1 MAKKLKSLNPIIGTG
16 YKTLSKIKDG
26 EDGNIEN
33 FPDTLP
39 KIPRLSYKRLGV
51 SGLEIGWEFE
61 DKIYYTY
68 ELYGSTTKGFEAS
81 EENLMFQGLAS
92 SYFYEAKPGE
102 KWYFKARAK
111 NTHGRYTEFSS
122 ELVTY
127 TVKLDNL
134 GEYVEGGSI
143 NGALIENATINN
155 AHIKDLHADKI
166 TAGILDA
173 DRIGANS
180 ITANKIEANAITSEK
195 IQANAIT
202 SGKIQ
207 ANAITTDKLAANIIA
222 SNHIQSGTITSGH
235 IQSGTIESDHIKSN
249 SINSNHIQANTIQS
263 EHIQT
268 GAITAGSGI
277 IAEGAI
283 GSAQISSLDAAKIEA
298 GTIDTSKVTIQG
310 ADGHLRLKGNRM
322 QVFQGTGNQAR
333 ERVSLGDVNGNG
345 SVYGLRVRGADGT
358 TILLDE
364 NGVKS
369 EGITDGAIT
378 NDKISDDANIDG
390 AKLNINSVVN
400 KINEDGTETI
410 QGTKI
415 EVDGTTLNTKLSTI
429 TTKQTEDS
437 ERITQAQSQITANTN
452 AIKLK
457 VDEQTYTTDKRDMTS
472 KLEKNTSEISAM
484 KGQIALKVEQT
495 DVTNAINN
503 LKIGGKNLLLNSAMI
518 SSSNWSSFS
527 GTIVNGYKPN
537 VNAMRIDNSSAT
549 SGYVDKLQQ
558 EVHNGTTKLLE
569 PSSWYTFSFYVK
581 GSGKLKTHIYPSL
594 IDTSIK
600 GYTDE
605 QECALWSDGDKD
617 WNLTDA
623 WTRHTYTFKTRAEIP
638 ATSQNVLFR
647 VYYGNDVYICMPQL
661 EKGNKT
667 SDWNIAPEDIDNN
680 TDKKINSAKAEIKVT
695 TDAISQ
701 NVSNLSQ
708 TVSTKADGSTVSSL
722 NSKVSLLET
731 SVNGI
736 SGKVTSLEK
745 TTTTL
750 GTQVDTANTN
760 ASSALNKAN
769 SATTTANNA
778 QNTANTNKSNITDL
792 QGEVS
797 TVKSNVASL
806 EVTTNG
812 ISQKVSS
819 VESTTAT
826 LSGKVDAANNN
837 ATNAL
842 NTANSTN
849 TKLNN
854 LQIGGRNLLRN
865 SQNYSNWLG
874 ENGTTVNTIDNSN
887 EPTKILQVT
896 TNGGAVGHVKIN
908 VSNYTRGKEYI
919 LSFYAKNIS
928 GDKTIKFEPHGGP
941 VYSVTSTSE
950 WVQYKVKIIPN
961 QNWSSTVPYFYFN
974 NKNNTSVF
982 QIKNVKLEEG
992 NKATDWTPAP
1002 EDIDSNLNDVKNS
1015 LNSFQNTVNTT
1026 FKDGIIEE
1034 AEAKAISQ
1042 HLKTLD
1048 TEKADIDKEYSTI
1061 YSNTNLTGSAK
1072 TNLASAK
1079 TSFDSAHASLKST
1092 INTVISDGRVSSS
1105 ESASVTSTFNTY
1117 NTQLGVYKQRIQE
1130 ALDAIGSAK
1139 VDNLQIGGRN
1149 LIRKA
1154 DVAQNNSTATFNE
1167 STKTWTIKASAGAG
1181 GAWGCGLV
1189 LINRNILVPYGK
1201 SYVLSFEIKVPR
1213 NCSWNIDVNNFA
1225 LTGSSWAGNDNDN
1238 IPKRS
1243 TSSNSLIAN
1252 QWIKCWAKWENTNAN
1267 NSNKVDLYDI
1277 SNFGVVMQNETSDMT
1292 YEIRNIQGELGNM
1305 PTEYTPAPEDVD
1317 GAINSVDSKVDTLR
1331 TEYNSTKS
1339 KVATLETDLSGITS
1353 RVSSAETNIEK
1364 ISNASSQ
1371 NLLYNS
1377 DFRIVNGGIPDGWS
1391 VSDNSK
1397 ITLDT
1402 SSTLLDGIPTF
1413 WFNVTGLTEN
1423 AWKAVY
1429 SPFIDA
1435 KAGEKFV
1442 ASAYVKGH
1450 NNWSV
1455 LDAGGG
1461 LEIEYFNDSTR
1472 LATSGASINKSNL
1485 NWQRLVA
1492 KGTAPTG
1499 TTRVRI
1505 RVYPSKNGQFN
1516 MSKPMLQYGET
1527 VTGWDRGFDIKNLTT
1542 RLKTAEQKITDD
1554 AITNTVSK
1562 KFYTKTDID
1571 NKGYQTETQVQQT
1584 VNGLE
1589 VKVSQSG
1596 GYNLLRNSGFKKDS
1610 LHWGTQNHNS
1620 PTGGTISYL
1629 EHTAQWGFPDV
1640 NVKCCQIRLS
1650 GQTSKEYGIAQ
1661 TFNTTKGKKYTISF
1675 YYAGHRV
1682 PKANMIIRGTTSNS
1696 VSWLTNK
1703 DFVPTSKNG
1712 GNASIDNW
1720 ALFTHTFTATLNSH
1734 TLNIVINDA
1743 NNDGYMWIA
1752 QPMIEEGE
1760 LHNPY
1765 SPHPSEVY
1773 DGITQIDKD
1782 GIKINQSNI
1791 NGYTHMSASGF
1802 YVNKSGED
1810 VVKVT
1815 NDGVY
1820 IKGRVDIVSG
1830 SVPTSSLSGTIN
1842 SNQLNSTITNDISTA
1857 KNNASS
1863 AITKA
1868 DNAQS
1873 TADSATTKANN
1884 AQSTAN
1890 SAVSKA
1896 DSAQSTANTANNTL
1910 NSNKDNWSNA
1920 YNRVREW
1927 ANGAITGS
1935 TSING
1940 GMIATNTITTNKLA
1954 VGDFTNISQI
1964 DENLAPNGNTVIT
1977 HSDNYKY
1984 FRFGNDSSAGYHPL
1998 QFAILNGGTF
2008 KVGDRF
2014 KFTFIGFGNKSI
2026 STTFVIRARYTD
2038 NTWNNLGSA
2047 SYTFDTANKTR
2058 TVELQ
2063 ITSGLTAGKTLQR
2076 VTIFNEFNNT
2086 TGLAYMR
2093 NICINRMATGE
2104 LIVDGA
2110 ITADKIASRVINAD
2124 KIVSGTITSNEI
2136 KAGTITAT
2144 QMAANSVTAD
2154 KIAAGAITANKIA
2167 SGAITAT
2174 MITSG
2179 TLDASK
2185 VNVTNL
2191 NASNIKS
2198 GKLSANYIDATN
2210 LSVKGE
2216 LLSGQINGIGG
2227 MKFADGAIIS
2237 SYDSH
2242 VPGYKGIQISA
2253 PSIKLGDKVD
2263 IYSPTL
2269 ISTVTGKSSTSST
2282 SSSWTMSSSGG
2293 LNCST
2298 INTSSTTTIGGSL
2311 NVRNNMI
2318 NGMNNLQMG
2327 RGSVYIPIFGSSS
2340 NFDYIKGGRGTIAFA
2355 DTGPIHFLYNGTKSS
2370 FIAGGSV
2377 YLPHAGTVNCD
2388 HFRLGAG
2395 IIASPS
2401 SGSFHFLT
2409 ANGAT
2414 SPLYAGILY
2423 SATRMSLDEPM
2434 VVSSNSVFDKIN
2446 SIDVIETKDGLRL
2459 YNPIQ
2464 TTKAIDKSTEVVKTE
2479 YDEDKNEINT
2489 SIDYTSAIATL
2500 WKAVQ
2505 ELKQEN
2511 NELKEII
2518 KDIHSKL

>member
-16 YKTLSKIKDG
+16 YKTLSTIKDG
-26 EDGNIEN
+26 EDGSIEN

-81 EENLMFQGLAS
+81 EENLIFQGLAS

-134 GEYVEGGSI
+134 GDYVEGGSI

-166 TAGILDA
+166 TAGVLDA

-180 ITANKIEANAITSEK
+180 ITANKIEANAIT
-195 IQANAIT
+195 
-202 SGKIQ
+202 
-207 ANAITTDKLAANIIA
+207 TDKLAANIIT

-235 IQSGTIESDHIKSN
+235 IQSGTIESGHIKAGAIESDHIKSN

-310 ADGHLRLKGNRM
+310 ANGHLRLKGNRM
-322 QVFQGTGNQAR
+322 QVFQGTGNQAK
-333 ERVSLGDVNGNG
+333 ERVSVGDVNGDG
-345 SVYGLRVRGADGT
+345 SVYGLRVRGTDGQ

-369 EGITDGAIT
+369 EGITDGSIT

-390 AKLNINSVVN
+390 SKLNINSVVS

-457 VDEQTYTTDKRDMTS
+457 VDEQTYTTDKKDMTS

-495 DVTNAINN
+495 DIENA
-503 LKIGGKNLLLNSAMI
+503 KSEMEG
-518 SSSNWSSFS
+518 
-527 GTIVNGYKPN
+527 V
-537 VNAMRIDNSSAT
+537 
-549 SGYVDKLQQ
+549 
-558 EVHNGTTKLLE
+558 
-569 PSSWYTFSFYVK
+569 
-581 GSGKLKTHIYPSL
+581 
-594 IDTSIK
+594 IDTK
-600 GYTDE
+600 VD
-605 QECALWSDGDKD
+605 
-617 WNLTDA
+617 
-623 WTRHTYTFKTRAEIP
+623 
-638 ATSQNVLFR
+638 
-647 VYYGNDVYICMPQL
+647 
-661 EKGNKT
+661 
-667 SDWNIAPEDIDNN
+667 
-680 TDKKINSAKAEIKVT
+680 SAKSEIKVT

-722 NSKVSLLET
+722 NSKVSSLET

-750 GTQVDTANTN
+750 GTRVDTANTN

-806 EVTTNG
+806 EVTTSG

-826 LSGKVDAANNN
+826 LSGKVDTANSN

-854 LQIGGRNLLRN
+854 LQIGGRNL
-865 SQNYSNWLG
+865 
-874 ENGTTVNTIDNSN
+874 
-887 EPTKILQVT
+887 
-896 TNGGAVGHVKIN
+896 
-908 VSNYTRGKEYI
+908 
-919 LSFYAKNIS
+919 
-928 GDKTIKFEPHGGP
+928 
-941 VYSVTSTSE
+941 
-950 WVQYKVKIIPN
+950 
-961 QNWSSTVPYFYFN
+961 
-974 NKNNTSVF
+974 
-982 QIKNVKLEEG
+982 
-992 NKATDWTPAP
+992 
-1002 EDIDSNLNDVKNS
+1002 
-1015 LNSFQNTVNTT
+1015 
-1026 FKDGIIEE
+1026 
-1034 AEAKAISQ
+1034 
-1042 HLKTLD
+1042 
-1048 TEKADIDKEYSTI
+1048 
-1061 YSNTNLTGSAK
+1061 
-1072 TNLASAK
+1072 
-1079 TSFDSAHASLKST
+1079 
-1092 INTVISDGRVSSS
+1092 
-1105 ESASVTSTFNTY
+1105 
-1117 NTQLGVYKQRIQE
+1117 
-1130 ALDAIGSAK
+1130 
-1139 VDNLQIGGRN
+1139 
-1149 LIRKA
+1149 IRKA
-1154 DVAQNNSTATFNE
+1154 NVIQNNSTATFNE
-1167 STKTWTIKASAGAG
+1167 STKTWTIKASAGTG
-1181 GAWGCGLV
+1181 GTWGCGLV
-1189 LINRNILVPYGK
+1189 LSSKNILVPYGK

-1213 NCSWNIDVNNFA
+1213 NCIWNVDINNYA

-1238 IPKRS
+1238 TSKR
-1243 TSSNSLIAN
+1243 TASSKNLTAN
-1252 QWIKCWAKWENTNAN
+1252 QWIKCWVKWENTNTN
-1267 NSNKVDLYDI
+1267 NTTKVDLYDN

-1339 KVATLETDLSGITS
+1339 KVATIETNLSGITS

-1377 DFRIVNGGIPDGWS
+1377 DFRIINGSLPDGWS
-1391 VSDNSK
+1391 VSDSSK
-1397 ITLDT
+1397 ITLDRNG
-1402 SSTLLDGIPTF
+1402 TLLDGIPTF

-1423 AWKAVY
+1423 TWKAVY
-1429 SPFIDA
+1429 SPFIEA

-1442 ASAYVKGH
+1442 ASAYVIGYNK
-1450 NNWSV
+1450 WST
-1455 LDAGGG
+1455 LDNGAS
-1461 LEIEYFNDSTR
+1461 LEIEYYNDSSRISTV
-1472 LATSGASINKSNL
+1472 SASVNKSNL

-1505 RVYPSKNGQFN
+1505 RVHPIKNGQFN

-1542 RLKTAEQKITDD
+1542 RLATAESKITED
-1554 AITNTVSK
+1554 AITNTVK
-1562 KFYTKTDID
+1562 KSFYTKSETDSQITS
-1571 NKGYQTETQVQQT
+1571 KGYQTASQVQQT

-1589 VKVSQSG
+1589 VKVKQSG
-1596 GYNLLRNSGFKKDS
+1596 GYNNLFNSGFKKSTSYWSEQLYGTATNKSISTWDDS
-1610 LHWGTQNHNS
+1610 NQFILPNTKALVIRATN
-1620 PTGGTISYL
+1620 PTDRYGV
-1629 EHTAQWGFPDV
+1629 HQ
-1640 NVKCCQIRLS
+1640 NVKVKEGATYSISALS
-1650 GQTSKEYGIAQ
+1650 
-1661 TFNTTKGKKYTISF
+1661 
-1675 YYAGHRV
+1675 AGHRNTKQLITIR
-1682 PKANMIIRGTTSNS
+1682 KASDGAHIANIEANPIGAGKNINNWRKMEGIFTIPSGCTEITVCLYMVGTGNNS
-1696 VSWLTNK
+1696 DAYVWYTN
-1703 DFVPTSKNG
+1703 VLLS
-1712 GNASIDNW
+1712 
-1720 ALFTHTFTATLNSH
+1720 
-1734 TLNIVINDA
+1734 
-1743 NNDGYMWIA
+1743 
-1752 QPMIEEGE
+1752 EGKLVNE
-1760 LHNPY
+1760 W

-1773 DGITQIDKD
+1773 DGITTIDKD
-1782 GIKINQSNI
+1782 GVTVTASNVKSKT
-1791 NGYTHMSASGF
+1791 NMSANGF
-1802 YVNKSGED
+1802 KITKTDTNED
-1810 VVKVT
+1810 VFKV
-1815 NDGVY
+1815 NADGTLY
-1820 IKGRVDIVSG
+1820 MKGQITVTGG
-1830 SVPTSSLSGTIN
+1830 SVPTSNLSGTIS

-1857 KNNASS
+1857 KNNAS
-1863 AITKA
+1863 
-1868 DNAQS
+1868 NAVSTANTAKS
-1873 TADSATTKANN
+1873 TADSAKTTATTANN
-1884 AQSTAN
+1884 TAN
-1890 SAVSKA
+1890 TAKA
-1896 DSAQSTANTANNTL
+1896 TATNAQNTANTANTNASAALNTA
-1910 NSNKDNWSNA
+1910 NTVNKTVNDNKTNWSNA
-1920 YNRVREW
+1920 YNRVKEW
-1927 ANGAITGS
+1927 ASGAVTG
-1935 TSING
+1935 TTTING
-1940 GMIATNTITTNKLA
+1940 GMITANTISVNKLA

-1984 FRFGNDSSAGYHPL
+1984 FRFGNDSSAGYHSL
-1998 QFAILNGGTF
+1998 YFATLNGGTF

-2026 STTFVIRARYTD
+2026 STAFIIRARYTD

-2047 SYTFDTANKTR
+2047 SYTFDIANKTR

-2076 VTIFNEFNNT
+2076 VQIFNEFSNT
-2086 TGLAYMR
+2086 TGLVYMR

-2104 LIVDGA
+2104 LIVDGS
-2110 ITADKIASRVINAD
+2110 IKTSMIHSDGLNASV
-2124 KIVSGTITSNEI
+2124 I
-2136 KAGTITAT
+2136 KAGTISADRLD
-2144 QMAANSVTAD
+2144 ANTIVSKVNGGTTEINGNRIQTGTLSAS
-2154 KIAAGAITANKIA
+2154 KIT
-2167 SGAITAT
+2167 T
-2174 MITSG
+2174 G

-2227 MKFADGAIIS
+2227 MKFADGAVIS
-2237 SYDSH
+2237 SCESG
-2242 VPGYKGIQISA
+2242 VSGYKGIQISA
-2253 PSIKLGDKVD
+2253 PVIKLGDKVE
-2263 IYSPTL
+2263 INRPT
-2269 ISTVTGKSSTSST
+2269 IFYDVTGKNN
-2282 SSSWTMSSSGG
+2282 SSSKTTTWTMSSAGALTCTSASISG
-2293 LNCST
+2293 
-2298 INTSSTTTIGGSL
+2298 TTTVGGTL

-2327 RGSVYIPIFGSSS
+2327 RGSVYIPIFGT
-2340 NFDYIKGGRGTIAFA
+2340 NYTYDYIKGGASRIAFA
-2355 DTGPIHFLYNGTKSS
+2355 DSGPIHFLYNGSKSS
-2370 FIAGGSV
+2370 FIAGGTV
-2377 YLPHAGTVNCD
+2377 YLPHAGNANCD
-2388 HFRLGAG
+2388 HFRLGSG
-2395 IIASPS
+2395 IMASPS

-2409 ANGAT
+2409 ASGNT
-2414 SPLYAGILY
+2414 SPLYAGRLY
-2423 SATRMSLDEPM
+2423 SADVRSASEPM
-2434 VVSSNSVFDKIN
+2434 VISNNSAFDKIN
-2446 SIDVIETKDGLRL
+2446 SVNVIETKNGLNL
-2459 YNPIQ
+2459 HNPISNIN
-2464 TTKAIDKSTEVVKTE
+2464 AIDESPEVVKTVYNE
-2479 YDEDKNEINT
+2479 EKDEIKT
-2489 SIDYTSAIATL
+2489 SIDYTSAISTL

-2511 NELKEII
+2511 EELKEII

>member
-68 ELYGSTTKGFEAS
+68 ELYGSTTKGFETS

-166 TAGILDA
+166 TAGVLDA

-202 SGKIQ
+202 TGKIQ

-222 SNHIQSGTITSGH
+222 SNHIQAGAITSGH
-235 IQSGTIESDHIKSN
+235 IQSGTIESGHIKAGTIVSD
-249 SINSNHIQANTIQS
+249 HIQANTIQS

-277 IAEGAI
+277 IADGAI

-457 VDEQTYTTDKRDMTS
+457 VDEQTYTTDKKDMTS

-495 DVTNAINN
+495 DIENAKSEMEGV
-503 LKIGGKNLLLNSAMI
+503 LDS
-518 SSSNWSSFS
+518 
-527 GTIVNGYKPN
+527 
-537 VNAMRIDNSSAT
+537 
-549 SGYVDKLQQ
+549 KLD
-558 EVHNGTTKLLE
+558 TT
-569 PSSWYTFSFYVK
+569 
-581 GSGKLKTHIYPSL
+581 
-594 IDTSIK
+594 
-600 GYTDE
+600 
-605 QECALWSDGDKD
+605 
-617 WNLTDA
+617 
-623 WTRHTYTFKTRAEIP
+623 
-638 ATSQNVLFR
+638 
-647 VYYGNDVYICMPQL
+647 
-661 EKGNKT
+661 
-667 SDWNIAPEDIDNN
+667 
-680 TDKKINSAKAEIKVT
+680 KAEIKVT

-708 TVSTKADGSTVSSL
+708 TVSTKADGSTVTTLS
-722 NSKVSLLET
+722 NKVGSLET

-736 SGKVTSLEK
+736 SGKITNLEK

-750 GTQVDTANTN
+750 GGQV
-760 ASSALNKAN
+760 S
-769 SATTTANNA
+769 NA
-778 QNTANTNKSNITDL
+778 QNTANSAISKADNAQSTANNANSTANTNKNNITNL

-797 TVKSNVASL
+797 TVKSDIASL
-806 EVTTNG
+806 EVTTSG

-826 LSGKVDAANNN
+826 LTTKVTNAQNTANSAQSTANSANAN

-849 TKLNN
+849 SKIDNLN
-854 LQIGGRNLLRN
+854 ISDRNLVKN
-865 SQNYSNWLG
+865 SDMFITTGSNTNKCTMSDDFSQLFNNNKGKKLSISIEVNATNALSTNTSGSKRLGCELTVTYSDDTKGYFGAWQSLTDKALNLNKKRINNTYTIPNKDIKSVSTCG
-874 ENGTTVNTIDNSN
+874 LYIQGLTSGT
-887 EPTKILQVT
+887 
-896 TNGGAVGHVKIN
+896 VKI
-908 VSNYTRGKEYI
+908 GKPKYQ
-919 LSFYAKNIS
+919 IS
-928 GDKTIKFEPHGGP
+928 DK
-941 VYSVTSTSE
+941 
-950 WVQYKVKIIPN
+950 
-961 QNWSSTVPYFYFN
+961 SS
-974 NKNNTSVF
+974 
-982 QIKNVKLEEG
+982 
-992 NKATDWTPAP
+992 DWTPAP
-1002 EDIDSNLNDVKNS
+1002 EDIDNAINAVDGKLTT
-1015 LNSFQNTVNTT
+1015 LQGEYNTT
-1026 FKDGIIEE
+1026 K
-1034 AEAKAISQ
+1034 SQ
-1042 HLKTLD
+1042 
-1048 TEKADIDKEYSTI
+1048 
-1061 YSNTNLTGSAK
+1061 
-1072 TNLASAK
+1072 
-1079 TSFDSAHASLKST
+1079 
-1092 INTVISDGRVSSS
+1092 
-1105 ESASVTSTFNTY
+1105 
-1117 NTQLGVYKQRIQE
+1117 
-1130 ALDAIGSAK
+1130 
-1139 VDNLQIGGRN
+1139 
-1149 LIRKA
+1149 
-1154 DVAQNNSTATFNE
+1154 
-1167 STKTWTIKASAGAG
+1167 
-1181 GAWGCGLV
+1181 
-1189 LINRNILVPYGK
+1189 
-1201 SYVLSFEIKVPR
+1201 
-1213 NCSWNIDVNNFA
+1213 
-1225 LTGSSWAGNDNDN
+1225 
-1238 IPKRS
+1238 
-1243 TSSNSLIAN
+1243 
-1252 QWIKCWAKWENTNAN
+1252 
-1267 NSNKVDLYDI
+1267 
-1277 SNFGVVMQNETSDMT
+1277 
-1292 YEIRNIQGELGNM
+1292 
-1305 PTEYTPAPEDVD
+1305 
-1317 GAINSVDSKVDTLR
+1317 
-1331 TEYNSTKS
+1331 
-1339 KVATLETDLSGITS
+1339 VATLETNLDGITQ
-1353 RVSSAETNIEK
+1353 RVSSTESTTSSLTSQMNNKENKNDRVIYAKGNGNDAPNNSQVKVGSNTLVNGHGRGLNIVALNPTTLTQYYKGTFDTYGGDNYRTQFAEK
-1364 ISNASSQ
+1364 IQELNNGNYIIVVTSHDSACLNYDTVCNALYLIGGSAPNTSISSYREAYA
-1371 NLLYNS
+1371 LIGKSKLGKG
-1377 DFRIVNGGIPDGWS
+1377 NGLEMYIPETATDARVAEVS
-1391 VSDNSK
+1391 VKVSDQGALLGVNSNNSESK
-1397 ITLDT
+1397 IDTL
-1402 SSTLLDGIPTF
+1402 
-1413 WFNVTGLTEN
+1413 
-1423 AWKAVY
+1423 
-1429 SPFIDA
+1429 
-1435 KAGEKFV
+1435 
-1442 ASAYVKGH
+1442 
-1450 NNWSV
+1450 
-1455 LDAGGG
+1455 
-1461 LEIEYFNDSTR
+1461 
-1472 LATSGASINKSNL
+1472 
-1485 NWQRLVA
+1485 
-1492 KGTAPTG
+1492 
-1499 TTRVRI
+1499 TTRVSTAE
-1505 RVYPSKNGQFN
+1505 SKLTKD
-1516 MSKPMLQYGET
+1516 S
-1527 VTGWDRGFDIKNLTT
+1527 LTT
-1542 RLKTAEQKITDD
+1542 TIGNHYTTSTDVNG
-1554 AITNTVSK
+1554 IVTS
-1562 KFYTKTDID
+1562 
-1571 NKGYQTETQVQQT
+1571 KGYQTESEVQQT
-1584 VNGLE
+1584 VNGLQ

-1629 EHTAQWGFPDV
+1629 EHTAEWGFPDI

-1650 GQTSKEYGIAQ
+1650 GQTSKEYGITQ

-1682 PKANMIIRGTTSNS
+1682 PKANMIIRGTTSS
-1696 VSWLTNK
+1696 SGSWLTSKN
-1703 DFVPTSKNG
+1703 FVPTSKNG

-1720 ALFTHTFTATLNSH
+1720 ALFTHTFTAMLNSH

-1765 SPHPSEVY
+1765 SPHPSEIY
-1773 DGITQIDKD
+1773 DGVTTIDKD
-1782 GIKINQSNI
+1782 GVTVTASNVKSKT
-1791 NGYTHMSASGF
+1791 NMSANGF
-1802 YVNKSGED
+1802 KITKTDTNED
-1810 VVKVT
+1810 VFKV
-1815 NDGVY
+1815 NSDGTLY
-1820 IKGRVDIVSG
+1820 MKGQITVTGG
-1830 SVPTSSLSGTIN
+1830 SVPTSNLSGTIS
-1842 SNQLNSTITNDISTA
+1842 SNQLNSSITSDINNA

-1863 AITKA
+1863 AL
-1868 DNAQS
+1868 
-1873 TADSATTKANN
+1873 
-1884 AQSTAN
+1884 
-1890 SAVSKA
+1890 
-1896 DSAQSTANTANNTL
+1896 STANTASTNATNALNTA
-1910 NSNKDNWSNA
+1910 NSVNSTVDSNKGNWSNA
-1920 YNRVREW
+1920 YNRVKEW
-1927 ANGAITGS
+1927 ASGAVTG
-1935 TSING
+1935 TTNING
-1940 GMIATNTITTNKLA
+1940 GMIATDTITAKQMAIGDFNNYSQLAKGKNLVSRYGTANWTEGTNGHSYWQTTNAYFPFTVNETLNPFKAGDKIQIKFDAYTPSTRNVSVGVWFYSDTAASTHIGDVTTNVSCSSSWGTKTVNLTLPTGNTYVQNAKSIAILINNGSSGERIEVRNATVNRLVAGDLIVNGTITT
-1954 VGDFTNISQI
+1954 DHIHTNGLNANVIKAGIISA
-1964 DENLAPNGNTVIT
+1964 DRLDANTIV
-1977 HSDNYKY
+1977 SKV
-1984 FRFGNDSSAGYHPL
+1984 
-1998 QFAILNGGTF
+1998 NGGT
-2008 KVGDRF
+2008 
-2014 KFTFIGFGNKSI
+2014 TEINGNRI
-2026 STTFVIRARYTD
+2026 QTGT
-2038 NTWNNLGSA
+2038 LSA
-2047 SYTFDTANKTR
+2047 SK
-2058 TVELQ
+2058 
-2063 ITSGLTAGKTLQR
+2063 
-2076 VTIFNEFNNT
+2076 
-2086 TGLAYMR
+2086 
-2093 NICINRMATGE
+2093 
-2104 LIVDGA
+2104 
-2110 ITADKIASRVINAD
+2110 ITA
-2124 KIVSGTITSNEI
+2124 
-2136 KAGTITAT
+2136 
-2144 QMAANSVTAD
+2144 
-2154 KIAAGAITANKIA
+2154 
-2167 SGAITAT
+2167 
-2174 MITSG
+2174 G

-2191 NASNIKS
+2191 NASNITS
-2198 GKLSANYIDATN
+2198 GKLSANYIDVNN
-2210 LSVKGE
+2210 LKVNGS
-2216 LLSGQINGIGG
+2216 LISGQINGVGG
-2227 MKFADGAIIS
+2227 IKFADGAIIS
-2237 SYDSH
+2237 SYDSQ
-2242 VPGYKGIQISA
+2242 VPGYKGIRISA

-2263 IYSPTL
+2263 IHSAIMYGN
-2269 ISTVTGKSSTSST
+2269 VVGRNNTSSAT
-2282 SSSWTMSSSGG
+2282 TTWTMSGTGALSCASANLSG
-2293 LNCST
+2293 T
-2298 INTSSTTTIGGSL
+2298 L
-2311 NVRNNMI
+2311 NVNGVI
-2318 NGMNNLQMG
+2318 YGMNNLALA
-2327 RGSVYIPIFGSSS
+2327 RGSVYIPIFGSSG
-2340 NFDYIKGGRGTIAFA
+2340 NFDYIEGGRGMIAFA

-2377 YLPHAGTVNCD
+2377 FLPHAGTVNCD

-2395 IIASPS
+2395 IMASPS

-2518 KDIHSKL
+2518 KDIHSK

>member
-484 KGQIALKVEQT
+484 KGKIALKVEQT
-495 DVTNAINN
+495 DIENA
-503 LKIGGKNLLLNSAMI
+503 KSEMEG
-518 SSSNWSSFS
+518 
-527 GTIVNGYKPN
+527 V
-537 VNAMRIDNSSAT
+537 
-549 SGYVDKLQQ
+549 
-558 EVHNGTTKLLE
+558 
-569 PSSWYTFSFYVK
+569 
-581 GSGKLKTHIYPSL
+581 
-594 IDTSIK
+594 IDTK
-600 GYTDE
+600 VD
-605 QECALWSDGDKD
+605 
-617 WNLTDA
+617 
-623 WTRHTYTFKTRAEIP
+623 
-638 ATSQNVLFR
+638 
-647 VYYGNDVYICMPQL
+647 
-661 EKGNKT
+661 
-667 SDWNIAPEDIDNN
+667 
-680 TDKKINSAKAEIKVT
+680 SAKAEIKVT

-708 TVSTKADGSTVSSL
+708 TVSTKADGSTVTTLS
-722 NSKVSLLET
+722 NKVGSLET

-736 SGKVTSLEK
+736 SGKVSSLE
-745 TTTTL
+745 TTTT
-750 GTQVDTANTN
+750 TIN
-760 ASSALNKAN
+760 NKAN
-769 SATTTANNA
+769 DAISVA
-778 QNTANTNKSNITDL
+778 NTAKDTADKNKTSINSINGEITA
-792 QGEVS
+792 
-797 TVKSNVASL
+797 VKSNMATLDVNL
-806 EVTTNG
+806 QG
-812 ISQKVSS
+812 ITQRVSS
-819 VESTTAT
+819 TESTTAT
-826 LSGKVDAANNN
+826 ISADLQSVSNVANN
-837 ATNAL
+837 
-842 NTANSTN
+842 ANS
-849 TKLNN
+849 
-854 LQIGGRNLLRN
+854 
-865 SQNYSNWLG
+865 
-874 ENGTTVNTIDNSN
+874 
-887 EPTKILQVT
+887 
-896 TNGGAVGHVKIN
+896 
-908 VSNYTRGKEYI
+908 
-919 LSFYAKNIS
+919 
-928 GDKTIKFEPHGGP
+928 
-941 VYSVTSTSE
+941 
-950 WVQYKVKIIPN
+950 
-961 QNWSSTVPYFYFN
+961 
-974 NKNNTSVF
+974 
-982 QIKNVKLEEG
+982 
-992 NKATDWTPAP
+992 
-1002 EDIDSNLNDVKNS
+1002 
-1015 LNSFQNTVNTT
+1015 
-1026 FKDGIIEE
+1026 
-1034 AEAKAISQ
+1034 
-1042 HLKTLD
+1042 
-1048 TEKADIDKEYSTI
+1048 
-1061 YSNTNLTGSAK
+1061 
-1072 TNLASAK
+1072 
-1079 TSFDSAHASLKST
+1079 
-1092 INTVISDGRVSSS
+1092 
-1105 ESASVTSTFNTY
+1105 
-1117 NTQLGVYKQRIQE
+1117 
-1130 ALDAIGSAK
+1130 K
-1139 VDNLQIGGRN
+1139 VDNLQIGATN
-1149 LIRKA
+1149 LLKNTKDLKNWGQSGGNISIAEESYKGLTVQKQFGDWA
-1154 DVAQNNSTATFNE
+1154 YKYVSTNLSILEVGKEYTASVYLKCTGTSPTVYFTPSSNN
-1167 STKTWTIKASAGAG
+1167 
-1181 GAWGCGLV
+1181 GL
-1189 LINRNILVPYGK
+1189 NGNGTDAILVKITDRVTTDWKRYSVTFTVTNNYKLDGNINMRVE
-1201 SYVLSFEIKVPR
+1201 SSGYTNGSALYVAGIK
-1213 NCSWNIDVNNFA
+1213 
-1225 LTGSSWAGNDNDN
+1225 LEKGNKATD
-1238 IPKRS
+1238 
-1243 TSSNSLIAN
+1243 
-1252 QWIKCWAKWENTNAN
+1252 W
-1267 NSNKVDLYDI
+1267 
-1277 SNFGVVMQNETSDMT
+1277 
-1292 YEIRNIQGELGNM
+1292 
-1305 PTEYTPAPEDVD
+1305 TPAPEDVD

-1339 KVATLETDLSGITS
+1339 KVATLETDLDGITQRVS
-1353 RVSSAETNIEK
+1353 STETTTSSLTSQINNKENKNDRVIYAKGNGNDAPNNSQVKVGSNTLVNGHGRGLNILALNPTTLEQYYNGTFDTYGGDNYKTQFAEKIQELNNGNYIIVVTSHDSACLNYATVCDALYLIGGSAPNTSISSYREAYALIGKSKLGKGNGLEMYIPKTATDTRVAEVSVKVSDQGALLGVNSNNSESKIDTLTTRVSSAESKLTKDSLTTTIGNHYTT
-1364 ISNASSQ
+1364 SN
-1371 NLLYNS
+1371 
-1377 DFRIVNGGIPDGWS
+1377 DVNGI
-1391 VSDNSK
+1391 V
-1397 ITLDT
+1397 T
-1402 SSTLLDGIPTF
+1402 S
-1413 WFNVTGLTEN
+1413 
-1423 AWKAVY
+1423 
-1429 SPFIDA
+1429 
-1435 KAGEKFV
+1435 
-1442 ASAYVKGH
+1442 
-1450 NNWSV
+1450 
-1455 LDAGGG
+1455 
-1461 LEIEYFNDSTR
+1461 
-1472 LATSGASINKSNL
+1472 
-1485 NWQRLVA
+1485 
-1492 KGTAPTG
+1492 
-1499 TTRVRI
+1499 
-1505 RVYPSKNGQFN
+1505 
-1516 MSKPMLQYGET
+1516 
-1527 VTGWDRGFDIKNLTT
+1527 
-1542 RLKTAEQKITDD
+1542 
-1554 AITNTVSK
+1554 
-1562 KFYTKTDID
+1562 
-1571 NKGYQTETQVQQT
+1571 KGYATTS
-1584 VNGLE
+1584 E
-1589 VKVSQSG
+1589 VKQTTNELTATFKGSG
-1596 GYNLLRNSGFKKDS
+1596 GYNLLYNGNFKRSFEKWTNTGATIANNLS
-1610 LHWGTQNHNS
+1610 CPQNQ
-1620 PTGGTISYL
+1620 TGIL
-1629 EHTAQWGFPDV
+1629 
-1640 NVKCCQIRLS
+1640 LS
-1650 GQTSKEYGIAQ
+1650 GALTTTKHCVQSVNMETLKPFTVSFWQYTSSAGSDGATNPYRASQITITYSDNTKTYHSTGHQTVFDTWELRSITIKPTKRVANINVELWNRDTTKSVYYTNVMLEYGSI
-1661 TFNTTKGKKYTISF
+1661 YTEWS
-1675 YYAGHRV
+1675 
-1682 PKANMIIRGTTSNS
+1682 P
-1696 VSWLTNK
+1696 
-1703 DFVPTSKNG
+1703 
-1712 GNASIDNW
+1712 
-1720 ALFTHTFTATLNSH
+1720 
-1734 TLNIVINDA
+1734 
-1743 NNDGYMWIA
+1743 
-1752 QPMIEEGE
+1752 
-1760 LHNPY
+1760 NPN
-1765 SPHPSEVY
+1765 EVY
-1773 DGITQIDKD
+1773 DGVTTIDKD
-1782 GIKINQSNI
+1782 GIKVSQSNY
-1791 NGYTHMSASGF
+1791 NGYTQMKADGF
-1802 YVNKSGED
+1802 YVNNGSENVISVTSSGATFKG
-1810 VVKVT
+1810 KVT
-1815 NDGVY
+1815 
-1820 IKGRVDIVSG
+1820 IQSG
-1830 SVPTSSLSGTIN
+1830 SSVPTSTLSGTIS
-1842 SNQLNSTITNDISTA
+1842 SNQLNSSITSDINNA

-1863 AITKA
+1863 ALSTANTAKSTA
-1868 DNAQS
+1868 DTAKS
-1873 TADSATTKANN
+1873 TADSAK
-1884 AQSTAN
+1884 STAT
-1890 SAVSKA
+1890 
-1896 DSAQSTANTANNTL
+1896 SAQSTANTANTNATNALNTANSVNSTV

-1920 YNRVREW
+1920 YNRVKEW
-1927 ANGAITGS
+1927 ASGAVTG
-1935 TSING
+1935 TTNING
-1940 GMIATNTITTNKLA
+1940 GMIATNTITANKMA
-1954 VGDFTNISQI
+1954 IADFTNYCEMNVDNCSTYGFTKTTDSSESNNYWMKLNSLNRDIAVTSKKNYEMYKGNVQGTYRI
-1964 DENLAPNGNTVIT
+1964 FFEFNSTVKGATTSGGTDSVLRPIGVGLYCKDLNGNNAWHIV
-1977 HSDNYKY
+1977 SC
-1984 FRFGNDSSAGYHPL
+1984 SS
-1998 QFAILNGGTF
+1998 
-2008 KVGDRF
+2008 
-2014 KFTFIGFGNKSI
+2014 FTSG
-2026 STTFVIRARYTD
+2026 
-2038 NTWNNLGSA
+2038 
-2047 SYTFDTANKTR
+2047 ANKTYSG
-2058 TVELQ
+2058 TVTLGSNIVSFGVYVQ
-2063 ITSGLTAGKTLQR
+2063 IEGHAP
-2076 VTIFNEFNNT
+2076 F
-2086 TGLAYMR
+2086 TGQLLIR
-2093 NICINRMATGE
+2093 NIKVNKMANGE

-2242 VPGYKGIQISA
+2242 VHGYKGIQISA

-2355 DTGPIHFLYNGTKSS
+2355 DSGPIHFIYNGTKSS

-2377 YLPHAGTVNCD
+2377 YLPHAGSVNCD

>member
-484 KGQIALKVEQT
+484 KGKIALKVEQT
-495 DVTNAINN
+495 DIENA
-503 LKIGGKNLLLNSAMI
+503 KSEMEG
-518 SSSNWSSFS
+518 
-527 GTIVNGYKPN
+527 V
-537 VNAMRIDNSSAT
+537 
-549 SGYVDKLQQ
+549 
-558 EVHNGTTKLLE
+558 
-569 PSSWYTFSFYVK
+569 
-581 GSGKLKTHIYPSL
+581 
-594 IDTSIK
+594 IDTK
-600 GYTDE
+600 VD
-605 QECALWSDGDKD
+605 
-617 WNLTDA
+617 
-623 WTRHTYTFKTRAEIP
+623 
-638 ATSQNVLFR
+638 
-647 VYYGNDVYICMPQL
+647 
-661 EKGNKT
+661 
-667 SDWNIAPEDIDNN
+667 
-680 TDKKINSAKAEIKVT
+680 SAKAEIKVT

-708 TVSTKADGSTVSSL
+708 TVSTKADSSTVTTLS
-722 NSKVSLLET
+722 NKVGSLET

-736 SGKVTSLEK
+736 SGKVTNLEK
-745 TTTTL
+745 TTTNL
-750 GTQVDTANTN
+750 G
-760 ASSALNKAN
+760 N
-769 SATTTANNA
+769 SV
-778 QNTANTNKSNITDL
+778 SGV
-792 QGEVS
+792 QGEVE
-797 TVKSNVASL
+797 TLKSDVASL
-806 EVTTNG
+806 EVTTSG
-812 ISQKVSS
+812 ISQKVSN
-819 VESTTAT
+819 VETTTSSLTQQVTTAQNT
-826 LSGKVDAANNN
+826 ANSANTN
-837 ATNAL
+837 ATNAM
-842 NTANSTN
+842 NKANDV
-849 TKLNN
+849 NN
-854 LQIGGRNLLRN
+854 KVDNIQIGGRNLFKGFTGNQEIRLEDY
-865 SQNYSNWLG
+865 QNTGSF
-874 ENGTTVNTIDNSN
+874 T
-887 EPTKILQVT
+887 QFT
-896 TNGGAVGHVKIN
+896 TNLTFNPAD
-908 VSNYTRGKEYI
+908 YI
-919 LSFYAKNIS
+919 GEDFTISFYAKSPN
-928 GDKTIKFEPHGGP
+928 G
-941 VYSVTSTSE
+941 VTKL
-950 WVQYKVKIIPN
+950 QLYN
-961 QNWSSTVPYFYFN
+961 QNGNPRYFYFSTTLDN
-974 NKNNTSVF
+974 NLSTEWKYYKYTFRNLDRGENYSISNKVEIYAPSKMGVLVK
-982 QIKNVKLEEG
+982 QIKVERG

-1042 HLKTLD
+1042 LLKTLD
-1048 TEKADIDKEYSTI
+1048 TEKANIDKEYSTI
-1061 YSNTNLTGSAK
+1061 YSNANLTGSTK

-1117 NTQLGVYKQRIQE
+1117 NTQLGVYKQRVQE

-1139 VDNLQIGGRN
+1139 VDNVQIGGRN
-1149 LIRKA
+1149 LAKNSIV
-1154 DVAQNNSTATFNE
+1154 VAHSGTLNKDDYVSSGTLISTITGTHQGFRFDSQSIYEPNQ
-1167 STKTWTIKASAGAG
+1167 K
-1181 GAWGCGLV
+1181 
-1189 LINRNILVPYGK
+1189 
-1201 SYVLSFEIKVPR
+1201 YVLSF
-1213 NCSWNIDVNNFA
+1213 
-1225 LTGSSWAGNDNDN
+1225 
-1238 IPKRS
+1238 
-1243 TSSNSLIAN
+1243 
-1252 QWIKCWAKWENTNAN
+1252 
-1267 NSNKVDLYDI
+1267 
-1277 SNFGVVMQNETSDMT
+1277 
-1292 YEIRNIQGELGNM
+1292 NIQKQSGTINQLGMIHNGKGLRNVSVVCDGVAKGDFVAANTSVGTILNDGAVHKIEVYYTT
-1305 PTEYTPAPEDVD
+1305 PATIPADTGVSYTYIQLNKESGTSCSAKFTNFKLEKGIKATDWTPAPEDID
-1317 GAINSVDSKVDTLR
+1317 GAINSVDGKVTTLQG
-1331 TEYNSTKS
+1331 EYNTTKS
-1339 KVATLETDLSGITS
+1339 KVATLETNLDGITQRVS
-1353 RVSSAETNIEK
+1353 STETTTSSLTSQINNKENKNDRVIYAKGNGNDAPNNSQVKVGSNTLVNGHGRGLNILALNPTTLEQYYNGTFDTYGGDNYKTQFAEKIQELNNGNYIIVVTSHDSACLNYATVCDALYLIGGSAPNTSIPSYREAYALIGKSKLGKGNGLEMYIPKTATDTRVAEVSVKVSDQGALLGVNSNNSESKIDTLTTRVSSAESKLTKDSLTTTIGNHYTT
-1364 ISNASSQ
+1364 SN
-1371 NLLYNS
+1371 
-1377 DFRIVNGGIPDGWS
+1377 DVNGI
-1391 VSDNSK
+1391 V
-1397 ITLDT
+1397 T
-1402 SSTLLDGIPTF
+1402 S
-1413 WFNVTGLTEN
+1413 
-1423 AWKAVY
+1423 
-1429 SPFIDA
+1429 
-1435 KAGEKFV
+1435 
-1442 ASAYVKGH
+1442 
-1450 NNWSV
+1450 
-1455 LDAGGG
+1455 
-1461 LEIEYFNDSTR
+1461 
-1472 LATSGASINKSNL
+1472 
-1485 NWQRLVA
+1485 
-1492 KGTAPTG
+1492 
-1499 TTRVRI
+1499 
-1505 RVYPSKNGQFN
+1505 
-1516 MSKPMLQYGET
+1516 
-1527 VTGWDRGFDIKNLTT
+1527 
-1542 RLKTAEQKITDD
+1542 
-1554 AITNTVSK
+1554 
-1562 KFYTKTDID
+1562 
-1571 NKGYQTETQVQQT
+1571 KGYATTS
-1584 VNGLE
+1584 E
-1589 VKVSQSG
+1589 VKQTTNELTATFKGSG
-1596 GYNLLRNSGFKKDS
+1596 GYNLLYNGNFKRSFEKWTNTGATIANNLS
-1610 LHWGTQNHNS
+1610 CPQNQ
-1620 PTGGTISYL
+1620 TGIL
-1629 EHTAQWGFPDV
+1629 
-1640 NVKCCQIRLS
+1640 LS
-1650 GQTSKEYGIAQ
+1650 GALTTTKHCVQSVNMETLKPFTVSFWQYTSSAGSDGATNPYRASQITITYSDNTKTYHSTGYQTVFDTWELRSITIKPTKRVANINVELWNRDTTKSVYYTNVMLEYGSI
-1661 TFNTTKGKKYTISF
+1661 YTEWS
-1675 YYAGHRV
+1675 
-1682 PKANMIIRGTTSNS
+1682 P
-1696 VSWLTNK
+1696 
-1703 DFVPTSKNG
+1703 
-1712 GNASIDNW
+1712 
-1720 ALFTHTFTATLNSH
+1720 
-1734 TLNIVINDA
+1734 
-1743 NNDGYMWIA
+1743 
-1752 QPMIEEGE
+1752 
-1760 LHNPY
+1760 NPN
-1765 SPHPSEVY
+1765 EVY
-1773 DGITQIDKD
+1773 DGVTTIDKD
-1782 GIKINQSNI
+1782 GIKVSQSNY
-1791 NGYTHMSASGF
+1791 NGYTQMKADGF
-1802 YVNKSGED
+1802 YVNNGSENVISVTSSGATFKG
-1810 VVKVT
+1810 KVT
-1815 NDGVY
+1815 
-1820 IKGRVDIVSG
+1820 IQSG
-1830 SVPTSSLSGTIN
+1830 SSVPTSTLSGTIS
-1842 SNQLNSTITNDISTA
+1842 SNQLNSSITSDINNA

-1863 AITKA
+1863 ALSTANTAKSTA
-1868 DNAQS
+1868 DTAKS
-1873 TADSATTKANN
+1873 TADSAK
-1884 AQSTAN
+1884 STAT
-1890 SAVSKA
+1890 
-1896 DSAQSTANTANNTL
+1896 SAQSTANTANTNATNALNTANSVNSTV

-1920 YNRVREW
+1920 YNRVKEW
-1927 ANGAITGS
+1927 ASGAVTG
-1935 TSING
+1935 TTNING
-1940 GMIATNTITTNKLA
+1940 GMIATNTITANKMA
-1954 VGDFTNISQI
+1954 IADFTNYC
-1964 DENLAPNGNTVIT
+1964 EMNV
-1977 HSDNYKY
+1977 DNCSTYGFTKTT
-1984 FRFGNDSSAGYHPL
+1984 DSSESNNYWMK
-1998 QFAILNGGTF
+1998 LNSLNRDIAVTSKKNYEMYKGNVQGTYRIFFEFNSTVKGATTSGGTDSVLRPIG
-2008 KVGDRF
+2008 VGLYCKD
-2014 KFTFIGFGNKSI
+2014 KIGASKWYIVSCTSFTSG
-2026 STTFVIRARYTD
+2026 A
-2038 NTWNNLGSA
+2038 NT
-2047 SYTFDTANKTR
+2047 SYTG
-2058 TVELQ
+2058 TVTLDSSIVSFGVYVQ
-2063 ITSGLTAGKTLQR
+2063 IEGHAP
-2076 VTIFNEFNNT
+2076 F
-2086 TGLAYMR
+2086 TGQLLIR
-2093 NICINRMATGE
+2093 NIKVNKMANGE